1 MKGKPPKG
9 TVSASDVIVEVR
21 PGVYER
27 RDGSGY
33 LLEQVIKPGEI
44 MKHRRRELRMSMQ
57 ELGDAIGVSKST
69 ISRYESGEIE
79 KLPVSYLTPIAEA
92 LQVDPLYLLG
102 AVEKHHVSNGATLEI
117 VPVPTVEDSAF
128 SYAKSETDL
137 LVEKYKDAPEHI
149 KEAIRTM
156 LQME

>member
-1 MKGKPPKG
+1 MSSKPKG
-9 TVSASDVIVEVR
+9 GVVSASDVVRQIR

-33 LLEQVIKPGEI
+33 LLEQLIKPSEI
-44 MKHRRRELRMSMQ
+44 MKHRRKELHMSMQ

-92 LQVDPLYLLG
+92 LKVDPLYLLG
-102 AVEKHHVSNGATLEI
+102 AEDKHGEHRGATLEY
-117 VPVPTVEDSAF
+117 VPVPTVEETAF
-128 SYAKSETDL
+128 SYEKSETDL
-137 LVEKYKDAPEHI
+137 LVEKYNDAPEHI
-149 KEAIRTM
+149 KEAIRAM

>member
-1 MKGKPPKG
+1 MSSKPKKGAVP
-9 TVSASDVIVEVR
+9 ASDVVVQVR

-33 LLEQVIKPGEI
+33 LLDVYIKPGEI
-44 MKHRRRELRMSMQ
+44 MKHRRKELHMSMQ

-79 KLPVSYLTPIAEA
+79 KLPVPYLSPIAKA
-92 LQVDPLYLLG
+92 LKVDPLYLLG
-102 AVEKHHVSNGATLEI
+102 AESMTGSDRSVTIDTVA
-117 VPVPTVEDSAF
+117 VPTVADSAF
-128 SYAKSETDL
+128 SFEKSEADL
-137 LVEKYKDAPEHI
+137 LVEKYNDAPEHI
-149 KEAIRTM
+149 KEAIRAM